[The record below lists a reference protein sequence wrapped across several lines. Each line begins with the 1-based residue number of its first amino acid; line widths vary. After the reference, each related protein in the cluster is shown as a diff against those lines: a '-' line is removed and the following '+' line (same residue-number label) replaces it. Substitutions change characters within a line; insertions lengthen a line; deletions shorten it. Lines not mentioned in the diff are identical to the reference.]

1 MSEHKCKECDRD
13 FTSKQG
19 LEDHNRNKHYVTP
32 KVPVSEKMN
41 NKYMW
46 VFFVLVIVVVGIY
59 FIPSN
64 DVELGTYDDFANC
77 VTESGA
83 TFYGAY
89 WCPHCKEQKDVFADS
104 VGLINYVE
112 CSLPNNAGQTEACKD
127 AGIQSYPTWE
137 FEDESRQ
144 SGFVPLVNLAEKTG
158 CVLPE

>member
-1 MSEHKCKECDRD
+1 MTEYICEKCDRE
-13 FTSKQG
+13 FSGKQG

-32 KVPVSEKMN
+32 KVPLGKKVN

-46 VFFVLVIVVVGIY
+46 VFWVLVIVVVGIY
-59 FIPSN
+59 FIPGS
-64 DVELGTYDDFANC
+64 DIEPGTYDDFANC

-89 WCPHCKEQKDVFADS
+89 WCPHCKEQKDAFADS

-112 CSLPNNAGQTEACKD
+112 CSLPNNAGQTEACKE

-137 FEDESRQ
+137 FADESRQ
-144 SGFVPLVNLAEKTG
+144 TGFIPLVNLAEKTG